1 MRFMLEALPVSPAD
15 PAAILPDLAA
25 ALAGERSLLPLPAR
39 DRSRAQQLARTMRV
53 GEEIDPEVA
62 LVVST
67 SGSTGTPK
75 GALLSGENLASSAVA
90 THNALH
96 GPGAWLLALPA
107 HHIAGLQVLI
117 RSILAE
123 TTPTTLDVSGGFHL
137 AAFARA
143 TAQARRAAGQ
153 DPLYTALV
161 PNQLHKALAS
171 LQGIEALR
179 LYDAILV
186 GGGPTTESTRAA
198 ARRLGIS
205 VVCTYGS
212 SETAGG
218 CIYDGVPI
226 EWASVK
232 LTGQHGRIHLGGP
245 MVARG
250 YRNVGPQ
257 DTDAFAHPGWFSTN
271 DCGHITDGLLQVTGR
286 LDAIISSGGLKLH
299 PEVLEQELL
308 NIAGVDTACVTGIP
322 DERLGQAIVAAYTG
336 TARVGEIIEALDHLP
351 RWQLPKQLLRVDAL
365 PLTGPGKVDRRAVAR
380 LF

>member
-1 MRFMLEALPVSPAD
+1 MLEALPVSPAD

-25 ALAGERSLLPLPAR
+25 ALAGERSLLPLPAA
-39 DRSRAQQLARTMRV
+39 DRARAQQLARTMRV
-53 GEEIDPEVA
+53 GEPIDPEVA
-62 LVVST
+62 LVMST

-75 GALLSGENLASSAVA
+75 GALLSGENLAASAVA

-96 GPGAWLLALPA
+96 GPGSWVLALPA
-107 HHIAGLQVLI
+107 HHIAGIQVLV

-123 TTPTTLDVSGGFHL
+123 TTPTVLDVSRGFNL
-137 AAFARA
+137 TAFASA
-143 TAQARRAAGQ
+143 TAEARRTGGD

-161 PNQLHKALAS
+161 PNQLHKALES

-179 LYDAILV
+179 LYDAILI
-186 GGGPTTESTRAA
+186 GGGPTTDSTRAA
-198 ARRLGIS
+198 AKRLGIS

-232 LTGQHGRIHLGGP
+232 LTGTQGRIHLGGP

-250 YRNVGPQ
+250 YRNVGAKE
-257 DTDAFAHPGWFSTN
+257 TDAFAHPGWFSTS
-271 DCGHITDGLLQVTGR
+271 DCGYISDGVLHVTGR

-308 NIAGVDTACVTGIP
+308 NIAGVDSACVTGIP
-322 DERLGQAIVAAYTG
+322 DARLGQAIVAAYSG
-336 TARVGEIIEALDHLP
+336 SARVGEIIEALDHLP

-365 PLTGPGKVDRRAVAR
+365 PTTGPGKVDRRAVAR